1 LGEEAAVDQRSGKI
15 VCALALEYDLP
26 GNYEVANKKM
36 IDA

>member
-36 IDA
+36 VDA